1 MLQMLSIRDF
11 ALIESAYI
19 DFRNGFTAITG
30 ETGSGKS
37 LLLDAIS
44 SLLGGK
50 SSAMDIRTG
59 AEKYVLEAVWDLG
72 GNLSARQW
80 LAEKG
85 ILVSGTELVLR
96 KEFSRDGKS
105 KILINHSLA
114 AAQVLR
120 GLGELLAEVHN
131 QNDQILLL
139 DKSQQ
144 LDILDS
150 FGNLYSIRSEVR
162 ESFLTYRSLRKRLE
176 ELEASHGDRNRKKE
190 ILQYQIEE
198 IQSANLKEG
207 EEEEL
212 SKEESLLSHGERLS
226 ENLEIITGLLSET
239 EDSVLSS
246 FSRILIA
253 AEKMKGI
260 HSDYAELEGALRE
273 VYVTLREINTNVQ
286 DQKDEI
292 YFSPDRLAHVQGRL
306 DLIQKLKKK
315 YGGSVQEVLLS
326 KRNAENELEALAQNM
341 ESKES
346 LEREKKKATEKLAQL
361 CMQLSKAR
369 RESLGRFEP
378 RLKSEL
384 EALGMPGAGIQV
396 VLRWESS
403 VEGEVESQGK
413 SYLVNESGLDQA
425 EFYFSPNPGEKP
437 RPLRKIASGGEM
449 SRVMLAIKS
458 VLGSNYDGKVLVF
471 DEVDSGLGGE
481 IAMDVAKK
489 LRTLSKTHQ
498 ILLVTHLQQIAAA
511 ADHHL
516 KVSKRITDGRTLS
529 EAEFLGMEERTLEL
543 ARMISGQNVSRG
555 ALDHAKELL
564 KKKAV

>member
-50 SSAMDIRTG
+50 SNAMDIRTG

-85 ILVSGTELVLR
+85 IVGSGTELVLR

-114 AAQVLR
+114 AVQVLR

-212 SKEESLLSHGERLS
+212 RKEESLLSHGERLS

-260 HSDYAELEGALRE
+260 HPDYADLEGTLRE
-273 VYVTLREINTNVQ
+273 VYVTLREINTSVQ

-315 YGGSVQEVLLS
+315 YGGSIQEVLLS